1 MMTTQDV
8 VCSAMVTLLSNITI
22 FYTFCI
28 QAGFQVDF
36 FFLFL
41 TEFCHSSSSTCNLF
55 QDHKEPLGDV
65 GAHSGQLVSP
75 SQVCTYTI
83 STVSYE
89 CTINPVLNLHVLDC
103 GKKSE
108 YILKKTCG
116 QKMIRLSVVQF
127 IKQITRKD
135 YLRCSKE
142 VSLGLSQFQKMNH
155 REAVD

>member
-1 MMTTQDV
+1 MAAGASIKTGQKIFILNSRRTQLSWAIRKNMMTTQDV

-55 QDHKEPLGDV
+55 QDRKGTQERLGDV

-89 CTINPVLNLHVLDC
+89 CTINAVLNLHVLDC

-108 YILKKTCG
+108 YILKK
-116 QKMIRLSVVQF
+116 KRAV
-127 IKQITRKD
+127 RK
-135 YLRCSKE
+135 
-142 VSLGLSQFQKMNH
+142 
-155 REAVD
+155 